1 MLISNSF
8 EMKNILYKQNNILTL
23 FLFFILLI
31 FSTSC
36 ELDEEPIFLDDSIY
50 DSVTTAESARDGIY
64 EGLTNYDAQERRYF
78 IVNGFSGTFG
88 TGRGGNNVNNLFN
101 RTLMSL
107 KPTADTDNDKLWE
120 RLYRTISRCNAAINN
135 VTTGSQNEL
144 NDVAG
149 HGYFMRAWTYYY
161 LVRLYGDCLLY
172 TSPSPRDGL
181 LSRMP
186 SSA

>member
-88 TGRGGNNVNNLFN
+88 TG
-101 RTLMSL
+101 
-107 KPTADTDNDKLWE
+107 
-120 RLYRTISRCNAAINN
+120 
-135 VTTGSQNEL
+135 
-144 NDVAG
+144 
-149 HGYFMRAWTYYY
+149 
-161 LVRLYGDCLLY
+161 
-172 TSPSPRDGL
+172 
-181 LSRMP
+181 
-186 SSA
+186 